1 VSIEIRW
8 LGHAS
13 VMVKTTEHIVYID
26 PWKVSRTLPEADII
40 LLTHDHYDHYSED
53 DIDFLAENK
62 TRVIAPMATGLV
74 TDIIKPGQS
83 LDIDD
88 VSIEAI
94 PAYNINKDFHPRKNN
109 WLGYILEIQG
119 KKIYHTGDTDH
130 IPEMKGLVVDVA
142 LIPVGG
148 TYTMTAED
156 ACNALVDI
164 MAEHVIPIHFGDIV
178 GSRKDAEK
186 LSDISTNS
194 IHILNPGESFTLK

>member
-1 VSIEIRW
+1 MSIEITW

-13 VMVKTTEHIVYID
+13 VMVKTSKDIVYID
-26 PWKVSRTLPEADII
+26 PWKVGTTLPEADII

-53 DIDFLAENK
+53 DINLLAKNR
-62 TRVIAPMATGLV
+62 TRIIAPMATGLV
-74 TDIIKPGQS
+74 TDILQPGQS

-88 VSIEAI
+88 LSIEAV
-94 PAYNINKDFHPRKNN
+94 PAYNIDKEFHPKKNN
-109 WLGYILEIQG
+109 WVGYVLKLEG

-142 LIPVGG
+142 LMPVGG

-156 ACNALVDI
+156 ACNALQDI
-164 MAEHVIPIHFGDIV
+164 RAEHVIPIHFGDIV

-186 LSDISTNS
+186 LSDISTNN
-194 IHILNPGESFTLK
+194 IHILSQGETFTIK

>member
-1 VSIEIRW
+1 MSIEITW

-13 VMVKTTEHIVYID
+13 VMVKTTKHTVYID

-53 DIDFLAENK
+53 DIDFLAKNN
-62 TRVIAPMATGLV
+62 TRVIAPMATDII
-74 TDIIKPGQS
+74 TDIIKPGES

-109 WLGYILEIQG
+109 WVGYILEIQG
-119 KKIYHTGDTDH
+119 KKIYHTGDTDQ
-130 IPEMKGLVVDVA
+130 IPEMKGLAVDVA

-156 ACNALVDI
+156 ACNALADI
-164 MAEHVIPIHFGDIV
+164 RAEHVIPIHFGDIV

-186 LSDISTNS
+186 LSEISTND